1 MSTSPQPKSPKNY
14 GTIENCDTES
24 NASDDISP
32 HGTDYRDQALT
43 DVHHEPSFDRARR
56 RSFIAEDED
65 PLQIEPPTMK
75 KKEEKVTWSSLPHKS
90 QLAIL
95 TLARLSEPL
104 VQTSLRVSAETCY
117 STVSRDHILTSDS
130 LTCSINCDHLIE
142 VFQLQ
147 PLLLKQE
154 SCKVLLLQHNS
165 AQLCYGDDSQT
176 EAAENGSCS
185 SVYPGQRSHVLVSA
199 SQEISTRL

>member
-1 MSTSPQPKSPKNY
+1 MLLMFYRNLNFSCGVMDAAVPYAAGNAVVAVDAASGAIAWRRTVLEGGFPAHWLTMCSYSTPF
-14 GTIENCDTES
+14 GTS
-24 NASDDISP
+24 
-32 HGTDYRDQALT
+32 RQ
-43 DVHHEPSFDRARR
+43 R
-56 RSFIAEDED
+56 RSSVITTLCGMPCARTLCSF
-65 PLQIEPPTMK
+65 LLRLTTMK

-147 PLLLKQE
+147 PLLL
-154 SCKVLLLQHNS
+154 
-165 AQLCYGDDSQT
+165 
-176 EAAENGSCS
+176 
-185 SVYPGQRSHVLVSA
+185 
-199 SQEISTRL
+199 

>member
-1 MSTSPQPKSPKNY
+1 MPTSPRPKSPKNY

-24 NASDDISP
+24 NTSDDISP
-32 HGTDYRDQALT
+32 HGTDYQDQALT

-104 VQTSLRVSAETCY
+104 VQTSLRVSTKQY
-117 STVSRDHILTSDS
+117 SSVSRDQILTPNS
-130 LTCSINCDHLIE
+130 LTCSINCDHLTE
-142 VFQLQ
+142 VFRLR
-147 PLLLKQE
+147 PLLLKQAL
-154 SCKVLLLQHNS
+154 CKVHLLQHNS

-176 EAAENGSCS
+176 EAAENGSCL

-199 SQEISTRL
+199 SHEISTRL

>member
-1 MSTSPQPKSPKNY
+1 MPTSPRPKSPKNY
-14 GTIENCDTES
+14 GTIESCDTES
-24 NASDDISP
+24 NTSDDISP
-32 HGTDYRDQALT
+32 HGTDYQDQALT

-104 VQTSLRVSAETCY
+104 VQTSLRVSTEQY
-117 STVSRDHILTSDS
+117 SSVSRDHILTPNS
-130 LTCSINCDHLIE
+130 LTCSINCDHLTE
-142 VFQLQ
+142 VFRLR

-154 SCKVLLLQHNS
+154 SCKVHLLQHNS

-185 SVYPGQRSHVLVSA
+185 SVYPGQRSRVLVSA